1 MAIIPSL
8 CFQHSAVP
16 NLKPWLLRLNILY
29 LHLINHLLNHAML
42 KKTLFLIPYT
52 LYLLS
57 LVFSSCGNGT
67 TDQPVATQDTT
78 ASAAHD
84 SSKVDDLT
92 QFKYDKLISNIPIPF
107 DILRVH
113 AEVPLTYNAG
123 AVNAVSNIS
132 NYTSSTSKAMN
143 LGIYG
148 GDLAYSIT
156 YEKFEDMGKYLK
168 AAKKLADDLGIPLAF
183 DQTALATYKKYGTN
197 KDSLEK
203 IVFNSYAEVDK
214 TLKSNERIG
223 LASLVVTGGWLEGLH
238 GTLTS
243 LGSTPKNEK
252 SQSIYKKIWE
262 QKNHLD
268 MIIGL
273 LEQFKDD
280 KSIVAIIEDF
290 KSIKSVYDG
299 LADRSSISETEMAA
313 LTQKVNEVRSK
324 VVAH

>member
-1 MAIIPSL
+1 
-8 CFQHSAVP
+8 
-16 NLKPWLLRLNILY
+16 
-29 LHLINHLLNHAML
+29 ML
-42 KKTLFLIPYT
+42 KKTFSLIPYT
-52 LYLLS
+52 FLILFFL
-57 LVFSSCGNGT
+57 SSCGNKTG
-67 TDQPVATQDTT
+67 DQQSAASQDSATT
-78 ASAAHD
+78 AAAKMD

-113 AEVPLTYNAG
+113 AEVPLAYNPA
-123 AVNAVSNIS
+123 AVNSPSNLS
-132 NYTSSTSKAMN
+132 SYSSSTSKALN

-156 YEKFEDMGKYLK
+156 YEKFDDMGNYLK
-168 AAKKLADDLGIPLAF
+168 CAKKLADDLGIPLAF
-183 DQTALATYKKYGTN
+183 DQTALSTYKKYGTN

-223 LASLVVTGGWLEGLH
+223 LASLVVTGGWLEGLYS
-238 GTLTS
+238 TLVT
-243 LGSTPKNEK
+243 LGNTPKNEK
-252 SQSIYKKIWE
+252 SQGLYKKIWE

-280 KSIVAIIEDF
+280 KSIAAIMEDF
-290 KSIKSVYDG
+290 KGIKSVYDN
-299 LADRSSISETEMAA
+299 LSDKSSINETEMAA
-313 LTQKVNEVRSK
+313 LTKKVSEVRNK
-324 VVAH
+324 ITAH